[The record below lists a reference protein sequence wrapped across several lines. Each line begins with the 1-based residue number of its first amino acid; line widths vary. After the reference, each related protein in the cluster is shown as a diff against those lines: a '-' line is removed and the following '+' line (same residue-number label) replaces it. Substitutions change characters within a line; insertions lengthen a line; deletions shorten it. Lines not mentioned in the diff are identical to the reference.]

1 MKNQSVILMLKAVL
15 IKWGKHNTWDMMMDM
30 LRNLGLIM
38 SELIDAKGLGCA
50 EPVILAKRALELHDE
65 ITILVDEQTALENL
79 RVLGMHAGCLV
90 NVTEEPGKTYSVHL
104 KK

>member
-1 MKNQSVILMLKAVL
+1 
-15 IKWGKHNTWDMMMDM
+15 
-30 LRNLGLIM
+30 
-38 SELIDAKGLGCA
+38 
-50 EPVILAKRALELHDE
+50 LHDE

-90 NVTEEPGKTYSVHL
+90 NVTGEPGKTYSVHL